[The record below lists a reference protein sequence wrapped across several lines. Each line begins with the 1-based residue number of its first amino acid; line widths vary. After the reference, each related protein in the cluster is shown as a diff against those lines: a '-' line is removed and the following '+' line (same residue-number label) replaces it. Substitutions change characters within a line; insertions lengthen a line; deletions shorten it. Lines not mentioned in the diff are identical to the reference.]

1 MKNSKKNVRCQF
13 TGMKLMS
20 FTLIELLVVIAMIA
34 ILAGMLLPALNSAR
48 EKGRSASCMGNLKQ
62 IGLLSTMYMDSNNG
76 YFPGPFVDNSHRWVP
91 TLIKSNTSTEGQMYY
106 CPSTE
111 SVKFEYKEGDENA
124 AGDNYLNWTY
134 AQLVH
139 YYPQPSSM
147 NSKAYRDLGRTA
159 LFGEGVKP
167 SVNNNRRGYSLV
179 YRNNKSQDTALMLR
193 HNGRTNLLMGDM
205 HVESVAENFVVLS
218 EPWVNRTVTDLTP
231 YYKPLSEIYNIAR

>member
-1 MKNSKKNVRCQF
+1 MKHIQTRKVA
-13 TGMKLMS
+13 
-20 FTLIELLVVIAMIA
+20 FTLIELLVVIAIIA

-48 EKGRSASCMGNLKQ
+48 ERGRSASCTGNLKQ
-62 IGLLSTMYMDSNNG
+62 IGLFTTMYMDSFDG
-76 YFPGPFVDNSHRWVP
+76 YFPGPPVDGSYRWAF
-91 TLIKSNTSTEGQMYY
+91 TLIRSNTSTDGQALY

-111 SVKFEYKEGDENA
+111 SVKFDYKEGDENA
-124 AGDNYLNWTY
+124 AEENYLNWTY

-147 NSKAYRDLGRTA
+147 NSKVYRDLGRTA

-167 SVNNNRRGYSLV
+167 SVNNNRKGYSLV

-193 HNGRTNLLMGDM
+193 HAGRTNLLMGDM
-205 HVESVAENFVVLS
+205 HVESVGENFVVLS